1 MCAHANLH
9 VKIPNAIAL
18 FVLDGL
24 HNLHDSI
31 WSMGFQNA
39 LPITIYNLWNEN
51 KNAIYQSGCIGFQA
65 IENIAMLQ

>member
-24 HNLHDSI
+24 HNLHESI
-31 WSMGFQNA
+31 WSMGFQKV
-39 LPITIYNLWNEN
+39 LPITIYNLWNGN
-51 KNAIYQSGCIGFQA
+51 KNDMHNLPIYQSGCIGFQA
-65 IENIAMLQ
+65 I